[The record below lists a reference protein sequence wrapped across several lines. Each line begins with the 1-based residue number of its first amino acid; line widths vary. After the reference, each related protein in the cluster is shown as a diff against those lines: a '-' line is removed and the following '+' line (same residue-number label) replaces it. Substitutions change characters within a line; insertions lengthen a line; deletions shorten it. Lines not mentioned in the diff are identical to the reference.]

1 MALAVPAPGSPATT
15 IDDVIARMRAIDAA
29 LPADDGVACFNRMY
43 LEVTC
48 GVGDQVKQGQFGDPA
63 WITRLDVVF
72 ANLYFA
78 GIGSISGP
86 PSAEASAWRPLLASR
101 DNPDIE
107 SIQFALAGMNI
118 HINHDLPLA
127 VVATCADL
135 ETTPTAGTHREDYQK
150 VDKLLDASVQSV
162 REAFEPTDLRSAD
175 HHVAAVTNL
184 LCDWSINEA
193 RDVAWDTALAVWA
206 VHDHAL
212 ATKLLTD
219 SLGRLVAMGTR
230 PLLVAV

>member
-1 MALAVPAPGSPATT
+1 MVLAVPPPGLPATT

-43 LEVTC
+43 LDVTR

-63 WITRLDVVF
+63 WVTRLDVVF

-78 GIGSISGP
+78 GIDATSGP
-86 PSAEASAWRPLLASR
+86 PSAEASAWQPLLASR
-101 DNPDIE
+101 GNPGIE
-107 SIQFALAGMNI
+107 PIQFALAGMNI

-135 ETTPTAGTHREDYQK
+135 DTTPTAGSHREDYQK
-150 VDKLLDASVQSV
+150 VDKLLDASEQSV
-162 REAFEPTDLRSAD
+162 REAFEPVDLRSAD
-175 HHVAAVTNL
+175 HHVAAVANL

-193 RDVAWDTALAVWA
+193 RDVAWDTALAIWA
-206 VHDHAL
+206 VHDHPL
-212 ATKLLTD
+212 LTKLLTG

>member
-1 MALAVPAPGSPATT
+1 MALAVPSPGPPATT

-78 GIGSISGP
+78 GIGSLSGP
-86 PSAEASAWRPLLASR
+86 PSAEASAWHPLLASR
-101 DNPDIE
+101 SNRDIE
-107 SIQFALAGMNI
+107 PIQFALAGMNI

-127 VVATCADL
+127 VVAACTDL

-150 VDKLLDASVQSV
+150 VDKLLDASEQSV
-162 REAFEPTDLRSAD
+162 REAFEPADLRSAD

-193 RDVAWDTALAVWA
+193 RDLAWDTALAMWA
-206 VHDHAL
+206 VHDHPL

>member
-1 MALAVPAPGSPATT
+1 MALSVPPPGPPATS

-29 LPADDGVACFNRMY
+29 LPAEDGVACFNRMY

-48 GVGDQVKQGQFGDPA
+48 GVGDQVERGQFGDPS

-78 GIGSISGP
+78 GIHSIGP
-86 PSAEASAWRPLLASR
+86 PSAEASVWQPLLASR
-101 DNPDIE
+101 DNHDIE
-107 SIQFALAGMNI
+107 PIQFALAGMNI

-127 VVATCADL
+127 VVAACTDL

-150 VDKLLDASVQSV
+150 VDKLLDASEQSV
-162 REAFEPTDLRSAD
+162 REAFEPSDLRSAD

-193 RDVAWDTALAVWA
+193 RDVAWDTALAIWA
-206 VHDHAL
+206 VRDHPL
-212 ATKLLTD
+212 ATKLLTE